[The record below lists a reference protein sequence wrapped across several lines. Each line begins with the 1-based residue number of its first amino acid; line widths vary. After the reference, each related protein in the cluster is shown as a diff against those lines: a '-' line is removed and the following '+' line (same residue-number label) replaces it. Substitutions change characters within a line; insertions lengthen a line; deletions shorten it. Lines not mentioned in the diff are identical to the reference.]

1 MNLASSQPFDRDM
14 MAHIYR
20 VLQYHKFST
29 VICYSTVNN
38 TFLKSAKV
46 RFIWI
51 NLGRA
56 IKNGRFGLLATVLS
70 LWLRGQ
76 LQRT

>member
-1 MNLASSQPFDRDM
+1 MT
-14 MAHIYR
+14 HIYR

-29 VICYSTVNN
+29 VICCSTVNN
-38 TFLKSAKV
+38 NFLKSATV
-46 RFIWI
+46 RSIWI

-56 IKNGRFGLLATVLS
+56 IKNERFGLLATVPS